1 MNYYISRVVE
11 AGFDE
16 TVAKVVDALKQ
27 EGFGVLTEIDVS
39 ATMKQKLGVDFRK
52 YRILGACN
60 PALAHK
66 ALTAEDK
73 IGVMLPCNVVVQEA
87 DAREDGGRGDRP
99 AGGDG
104 AGREPGPRGDRRSG
118 RAKARARRAGRLAG
132 RGQAC
137 GEVSRCCAIEA
148 RAVFPQCRQGGVR
161 ASPSAALRAPLEPQ
175 IAGSRYRTKS
185 LC

>member
-1 MNYYISRVVE
+1 MKYYISRVIE

-39 ATMKQKLGVDFRK
+39 ATIKQKLGVDFRK

-87 DAREDGGRGDRP
+87 DAGRVEVAAIDPRAAMERVGNP
-99 AGGDG
+99 ALAEI
-104 AGREPGPRGDRRSG
+104 AGQVAEKLG
-118 RAKARARRAGRLAG
+118 R
-132 RGQAC
+132 
-137 GEVSRCCAIEA
+137 VV
-148 RAVFPQCRQGGVR
+148 RAV
-161 ASPSAALRAPLEPQ
+161 
-175 IAGSRYRTKS
+175 
-185 LC
+185 